1 MGRML
6 LVDADVKSKED
17 ETVKKKDRR
26 KSRVE
31 DQNGEIALDSQIRE
45 TLEDVREFPSVSR
58 SPLHK

>member
-26 KSRVE
+26 KSRVDE
-31 DQNGEIALDSQIRE
+31 ENGELALDSQIRE
-45 TLEDVREFPSVSR
+45 TLEDVREFLFVCR
-58 SPLHK
+58 SSLHK